1 MSDIEISADLA
12 AARLSGI
19 VALLDATV
27 PGASVLFY
35 VSTRPA
41 AGVAPTDSA
50 AAIVPLPV
58 PCGVIGAPPEG
69 LGVTPPP
76 LAVLALAVTP
86 PPEGQVSTSGTLLW
100 ARIVDGAGVEH
111 LRCTVGAT
119 GAGFA
124 IEVDS
129 VAVYAGGYVR
139 ITGGWLF

>member
-1 MSDIEISADLA
+1 MSDIEISAGLA
-12 AARLSGI
+12 AARLTGI
-19 VALLDATV
+19 IALFDAIA
-27 PGASVLFY
+27 PGASVLLY
-35 VSTRPA
+35 SSTRPA

-50 AAIVPLPV
+50 VAIVPLPV
-58 PCGVIGAPPEG
+58 PCGIVGAPPEG
-69 LGVTPPP
+69 LGITPVP
-76 LAVLALAVTP
+76 LAVLALDVTP
-86 PPEGQVSTSGTLLW
+86 PPEGQVSASGMLLW

>member
-1 MSDIEISADLA
+1 MSADLA
-12 AARLSGI
+12 TARLLG
-19 VALLDATV
+19 VLAVLDAV
-27 PGASVLFY
+27 APGASVLFY
-35 VSTRPA
+35 VSARPA

-58 PCGVIGAPPEG
+58 PCGVVGAPPVG
-69 LGVTPPP
+69 LGITPAP
-76 LAVLALAVTP
+76 LAVLALDVTP

-119 GAGFA
+119 GGGFA

-139 ITGGWLF
+139 VTGGWLF